1 MDTKDTA
8 NQGFLSKIFARL
20 EERLKGIDANR
31 GAYDERAFKRL
42 ADWQP
47 AYSNRTCFEPIKQ
60 LWLEVIRK
68 IQKGDSLPLL
78 STPTH
83 SPAYIQ
89 ATELVRRLAVYQE
102 ANAKPCSWDFQL
114 AIAQRALEDKEEA
127 IAVARQLLN
136 NEYLHLC
143 LFY

>member
-8 NQGFLSKIFARL
+8 NQGFLSKLFTRL

-68 IQKGDSLPLL
+68 IQK
-78 STPTH
+78 
-83 SPAYIQ
+83 
-89 ATELVRRLAVYQE
+89 RRLITFTLY
-102 ANAKPCSWDFQL
+102 SDT
-114 AIAQRALEDKEEA
+114 
-127 IAVARQLLN
+127 
-136 NEYLHLC
+136 
-143 LFY
+143 